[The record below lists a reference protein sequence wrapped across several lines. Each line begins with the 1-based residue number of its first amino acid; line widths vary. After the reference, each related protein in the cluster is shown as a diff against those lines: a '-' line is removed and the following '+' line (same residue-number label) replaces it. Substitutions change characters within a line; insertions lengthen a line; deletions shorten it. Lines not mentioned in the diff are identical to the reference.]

1 MGDSKPQGDISP
13 EDLRSCSIAVY
24 YGAVERDAADEIARR
39 LRRAADT
46 IEALRRRIGEL
57 EALTTSAYRDG
68 ERAIERARKLE
79 HDLRCL
85 LESTV
90 DRKAWE
96 QAQRKIGALQGA
108 LKKIAGQCKMS
119 EMDHPEEGDFEYGY
133 ESIIDV
139 ARQAL
144 REEPGET

>member
-24 YGAVERDAADEIARR
+24 CGAVERDAADEIARR
-39 LRRAADT
+39 FRRAADT

-68 ERAIERARKLE
+68 ERAIERAGKLE
-79 HDLRCL
+79 HDLRYL
-85 LESTV
+85 QESTV

-96 QAQRKIGALQGA
+96 QARERLAKLKTALQ
-108 LKKIAGQCKMS
+108 KIATGDLALEADAPAHEVCD
-119 EMDHPEEGDFEYGY
+119 EMVDIAND
-133 ESIIDV
+133 
-139 ARQAL
+139 AL